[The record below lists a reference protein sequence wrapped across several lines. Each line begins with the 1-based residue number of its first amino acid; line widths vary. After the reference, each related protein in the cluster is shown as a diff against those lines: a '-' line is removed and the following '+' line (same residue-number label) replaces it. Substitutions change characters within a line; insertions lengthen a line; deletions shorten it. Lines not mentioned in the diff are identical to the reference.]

1 MKDLI
6 NERAFTAILKH
17 YGADYQDGSLSP
29 SVVAEMLDTHIERK
43 AHIFKLFG
51 GKLKIEKEIETTVDR
66 NTAFDIL
73 HDLQNQIPKEK
84 KLFFVRSFLSSI
96 SIEEFSTNVVAK
108 DIKIFNTVIPKGM
121 KVSKALTKLCLP
133 EYAHDI
139 TTKHS
144 MAVQQMTTKG
154 KLVLS
159 IDPCDYITMSS
170 NNSGWRSC
178 HRLNGGEYRTGPLAY
193 LRDSSTII
201 CYMESSKPCEIT
213 VAGKEYTHSNKTWR
227 QIAMVSPN
235 LDFSIQERQY
245 PNENTINAN
254 EVAKA
259 FKELF
264 EQYHNEKFKIESHGT
279 DTLNDLHIDYANEYD
294 EHRYYYNDISNE
306 MFSQGN
312 VVLREGQNVSVL
324 ETLPLPVKGEAVFC
338 LNCGESIYDSDSLY
352 CEDCDCYDCD
362 DEEDEW

>member
-1 MKDLI
+1 
-6 NERAFTAILKH
+6 
-17 YGADYQDGSLSP
+17 
-29 SVVAEMLDTHIERK
+29 
-43 AHIFKLFG
+43 
-51 GKLKIEKEIETTVDR
+51 
-66 NTAFDIL
+66 
-73 HDLQNQIPKEK
+73 
-84 KLFFVRSFLSSI
+84 
-96 SIEEFSTNVVAK
+96 
-108 DIKIFNTVIPKGM
+108 
-121 KVSKALTKLCLP
+121 
-133 EYAHDI
+133 
-139 TTKHS
+139 
-144 MAVQQMTTKG
+144 
-154 KLVLS
+154 
-159 IDPCDYITMSS
+159 MSS

-264 EQYHNEKFKIESHGT
+264 EQYHNEKFKIESHST
-279 DTLNDLHIDYANEYD
+279 DTLNDLHTDYANEYD

-312 VVLREGQNVSVL
+312 VVLRESQNVSVL

-362 DEEDEW
+362 EDEY

>member
-1 MKDLI
+1 
-6 NERAFTAILKH
+6 
-17 YGADYQDGSLSP
+17 
-29 SVVAEMLDTHIERK
+29 
-43 AHIFKLFG
+43 
-51 GKLKIEKEIETTVDR
+51 
-66 NTAFDIL
+66 
-73 HDLQNQIPKEK
+73 
-84 KLFFVRSFLSSI
+84 
-96 SIEEFSTNVVAK
+96 
-108 DIKIFNTVIPKGM
+108 M

-193 LRDSSTII
+193 LRDGSTVI

-213 VAGKEYTHSNKTWR
+213 VGGKEYSHSNKTWR

-264 EQYHNEKFKIESHGT
+264 EQYHNEKFKVESHSV
-279 DTLNDLHIDYANEYD
+279 DTLNDLHIDYANEYE
-294 EHRYYYNDISNE
+294 EHRYFYNDISNE
-306 MFSQGN
+306 MFSEGD
-312 VVLREGQNVSVL
+312 VVLREGQSIDFIR
-324 ETLPLPVKGEAVFC
+324 TLPLPIKGEEVYC
-338 LNCGESIYDSDSLY
+338 LDCGGSIYDSDTLY
-352 CEDCDCYDCD
+352 CEDCGCYDHD
-362 DEEDEW
+362 EDEW